1 MLKVNVVQSI
11 MKERNVSVSEL
22 ARRMGRH
29 RPDVSA
35 YVNGRRQPKTE
46 SAKAMAIA
54 LDVSL
59 DDLIEC

>member
-1 MLKVNVVQSI
+1 MLKVEAVRSI
-11 MKERNVSVSEL
+11 MRERNVSVSEL

-35 YVNGRRQPKTE
+35 YVNGRRQPKTT
-46 SAKAMAIA
+46 SAKAMAAA
-54 LDVSL
+54 LGCSL